1 MSFPDLRRELLQLF
15 SRGIDEPLPDDSFN
29 DLALRVFRFQGESN
43 PGYAGFLKRRGLDPA
58 SVAHWEDLPFLPT
71 GAFKTIPLIAGSV
84 SAERVFRTSGT
95 TRGAERRGEHH
106 VRDLALYRASL
117 QPNFKAHL
125 LPDRSK
131 MPVLCLLPSPVEVP
145 DSSLAF
151 MMDEVGME
159 MDEGGARFFVSAEG
173 EVQVEALCD
182 ALERTARDDRPVLIA
197 GTAFAFVQWLDGA
210 MQEGWARS
218 LPPGSRILETGGY
231 KGRSRAV
238 TREDLYAAL
247 GDLLN
252 VPVGRIVNEYG
263 MTELLSQFYEPVLAD
278 APSGSLIS
286 AEVEI
291 GGEELS
297 RSGPGEVLSRRFHR
311 GPPWTR
317 TLVLDPSTLDPA
329 PPGEVGLLA
338 HLDLAN
344 LGSVSAVLTEDLG
357 REVPGGFQLLGRTEG
372 AEPRGCSLAMED
384 FLASLAEA
392 P

>member
-1 MSFPDLRRELLQLF
+1 
-15 SRGIDEPLPDDSFN
+15 
-29 DLALRVFRFQGESN
+29 V
-43 PGYAGFLKRRGLDPA
+43 
-58 SVAHWEDLPFLPT
+58 
-71 GAFKTIPLIAGSV
+71 
-84 SAERVFRTSGT
+84 
-95 TRGAERRGEHH
+95 ERRGEHH

-117 QPNFKAHL
+117 QPNFRVHL

-131 MPVLCLLPSPVEVP
+131 MPVLCLLPSPADVP
-145 DSSLAF
+145 DSSLGF
-151 MMDEVGME
+151 MMDEVGRE
-159 MDEGGARFFVSAEG
+159 MAEGGARFFVSPEG
-173 EVQVEALCD
+173 EVQAEAFHG
-182 ALERTARDDRPVLIA
+182 ALEGAAREDRSVLIA
-197 GTAFAFVQWLDGA
+197 GTAFAFVQWLDRA
-210 MQEGWARS
+210 MQEGWTGS

-238 TREDLYAAL
+238 AREELYASL

-252 VPVGRIVNEYG
+252 VPVDRIVNEYG
-263 MTELLSQFYEPVLAD
+263 MTELLSQFYEPVLAE
-278 APSGSLIS
+278 ASPGSLMS
-286 AEVEI
+286 PK
-291 GGEELS
+291 GESGVGEPS
-297 RSGPGEVLSRRFHR
+297 RSGLAESLSRRFHR

-317 TLVLDPSTLDPA
+317 TLVLDPLTLDPS

-392 P
+392 T